1 MSLIFLLFCYISGYA
16 NVDSL
21 YLKSLSSSKQ
31 VEILNLEEEN
41 SKANLDAVTSS
52 LYPSLDINN
61 SNTYQKDYDTDGDGD
76 NKIDSDVYLSL
87 SQKLFQGGAEFALND
102 YRKLVPKQA
111 AALREQNLSEYYRE
125 YTRLYF
131 QVSSAKEENEKIEAL
146 LNNLKKRLS
155 IVRKR
160 AKIGRDRKADLL
172 ALESQMHKLESDLL
186 GSKAQFETALTNFK
200 NFSGLENIGGFQNKI
215 NPLKLTLVK
224 DRDLG
229 KIPSLSYLEHD
240 YQASLIDTRI
250 EKSKYYP
257 QVDLNTN
264 YYLNTNEYNENDW
277 AVSVNVKLNL
287 FDFGVKSSSVQS
299 KNVQA
304 NIKNARLE
312 YGKRNAKNDWNNF
325 VNNFDVKK
333 NELVKLKKALK
344 SSKASYQEQL
354 QDLEKGLVTQIEVI
368 RSLDD
373 VIELEKLVI
382 RSALNV
388 KSLYYQANA
397 FLGNLPKE

>member
-1 MSLIFLLFCYISGYA
+1 MFCHAKGYA
-16 NVDSL
+16 SVDTL
-21 YLKSLSSSKQ
+21 FLKSLKSSKQ
-31 VEILNLEEEN
+31 VEIFNLEEEN
-41 SKANLDAVTSS
+41 SKASLDSVTSS
-52 LYPSLDINN
+52 LYPSLDVNN
-61 SNTYQKDYDTDGDGD
+61 SNTYQKDYNSDGSGS
-76 NKIDSDVYLSL
+76 NEIDSDVYLSL

-102 YRKLVPKQA
+102 YKKLVPKQA
-111 AALREQNLSEYYRE
+111 TALRKQQLSEYYRE
-125 YTRLYF
+125 FTNLYF

-186 GSKAQFETALTNFK
+186 GSKAQFKTALTNFK
-200 NFSGLENIGGFQNKI
+200 NFSGLEEIGSFQNRI
-215 NPLKLTLVK
+215 DPLKLVLANDK
-224 DRDLG
+224 NLDN
-229 KIPSLSYLEHD
+229 IPSLRYLEND
-240 YQASLIDTRI
+240 YKASIIDVRI

-257 QVDLNTN
+257 QIDLNTN

-287 FDFGVKSSSVQS
+287 FDFGVKSSSLQS

-304 NIKNARLE
+304 SIKNARLE
-312 YGKRNAKNDWNNF
+312 YSKRNAKNDWNKF
-325 VNNFDVKK
+325 VNNFEVKK
-333 NELVKLKKALK
+333 NELVKLKQALV
-344 SSKASYQEQL
+344 SSKSSYQEQL

-397 FLGNLPKE
+397 FLGNLPRE